1 MAYKQFILIVSLF
14 LFTLMPLS
22 AQQGNSK
29 KQFDIE
35 KFKKEKAEFLSKEIG
50 LTDMEA
56 KAFIPLV
63 NELIDKKFQLNKS
76 IRGETKSL
84 RSKKERTDADYKKMI
99 EASYDLRT
107 KELEL
112 DKEYYIKFQKVL
124 PAEKIYKYQRAE
136 TKFMRNMV
144 GNYKSR
150 SNSAKK

>member
-1 MAYKQFILIVSLF
+1 MSLF

-22 AQQGNSK
+22 AQQGENNRK
-29 KQFDIE
+29 KFDIE

-63 NELIDKKFQLNKS
+63 NELVDKKFQLNKS
-76 IRGETKSL
+76 IRGEIKPL
-84 RSKKERTDADYKKMI
+84 RSKKGKTEADYKKLI
-99 EASYDLRT
+99 EASYELRI

-124 PAEKIYKYQRAE
+124 SAEKIYKYQKAE

-144 GNYKSR
+144 GNHKSR
-150 SNSAKK
+150 SNSANK